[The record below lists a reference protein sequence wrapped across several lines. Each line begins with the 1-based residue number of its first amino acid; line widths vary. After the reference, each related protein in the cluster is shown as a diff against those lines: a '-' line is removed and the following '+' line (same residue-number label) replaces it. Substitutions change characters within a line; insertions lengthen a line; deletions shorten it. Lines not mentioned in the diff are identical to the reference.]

1 VLVRN
6 GGLMRETFR
15 IMPEYMADVARQ
27 EREVNFCDYGLQLT
41 RSFRALK
48 VWMALKTYGARRFRQ
63 TIDRCLDLAE
73 YAARLFERSPR
84 IELVTRPELGI
95 FTFCYVPE
103 RLPATDTQEYLNR
116 LNENLVAKITASG
129 RLMLSSTRLGSQTVL
144 RLCVLNHRTRKEDV
158 KEALSLIEQLG
169 REAEASLGWRD
180 DSSV

>member
-1 VLVRN
+1 
-6 GGLMRETFR
+6 
-15 IMPEYMADVARQ
+15 
-27 EREVNFCDYGLQLT
+27 
-41 RSFRALK
+41 
-48 VWMALKTYGARRFRQ
+48 
-63 TIDRCLDLAE
+63 
-73 YAARLFERSPR
+73 
-84 IELVTRPELGI
+84 
-95 FTFCYVPE
+95 
-103 RLPATDTQEYLNR
+103 